1 VQGQQTL
8 IVADEICARIENAT
22 RNVKEDY
29 EKALETVGTLKEKM
43 NESEQ
48 RIGQKKPEETRGD
61 MASLR
66 SAIDSLERLT
76 DTEILKSKTAWK
88 KYEELKHDCELH
100 ALAPPQ
106 LDELQILC
114 KRTEQL
120 AGRSTVLFPWAS
132 QAEKH

>member
-1 VQGQQTL
+1 MIET
-8 IVADEICARIENAT
+8 DELGTRIENAT

-29 EKALETVGTLKEKM
+29 EKALGTVGMLKEKM
-43 NESEQ
+43 NELEQ
-48 RIGQKKPEETRGD
+48 RIGKEKPEEASGD

-76 DTEILKSKTAWK
+76 DSEILRSKAAWK
-88 KYEELKHDCELH
+88 KYEELKHECEKN

-106 LDELQILC
+106 LEELRTLC

-120 AGRSTVLFPWAS
+120 AADLLCYSLGLLKQKNT
-132 QAEKH
+132 EKS

>member
-1 VQGQQTL
+1 LKET
-8 IVADEICARIENAT
+8 DEIDALIEDVM

-29 EKALETVGTLKEKM
+29 EKALETVGTLKGKM
-43 NESEQ
+43 NELEQ
-48 RIGQKKPEETRGD
+48 RIGRKKPEEARGD

-66 SAIDSLERLT
+66 SAIGGLERLT
-76 DTEILKSKTAWK
+76 DSEILKSKATWK

-106 LDELQILC
+106 LDELRILC

-120 AGRSTVLFPWAS
+120 ATDLLCYSLGFLRQKNT
-132 QAEKH
+132 KKG